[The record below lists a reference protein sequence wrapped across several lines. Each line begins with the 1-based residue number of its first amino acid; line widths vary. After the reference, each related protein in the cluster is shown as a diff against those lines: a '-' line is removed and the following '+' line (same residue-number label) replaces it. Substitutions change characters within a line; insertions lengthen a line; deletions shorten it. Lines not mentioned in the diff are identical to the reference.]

1 MVELGRLTDGEKIST
16 AELRKLLD
24 QPGVRVAS
32 YVSLHPGTAR
42 VELVSPEGH
51 RLRVTVADS

>member
-16 AELRKLLD
+16 AELRALLD
-24 QPGVRVAS
+24 QSGVTVAS

-42 VELVSPEGH
+42 LELVGPEGH
-51 RLRVTVADS
+51 RLRVIVADS